1 MNFQYQKSKQ
11 QKNSKNST
19 LWYDKGILVTQ
30 PITLKMFY
38 SLSVFRI
45 PAGSYPN
52 IESRDSPL
60 GGSCNYVDETDPKLA
75 YKKSVFKKKST
86 SSTATVSKQKCIFAL
101 QNKLFFLLCQRKKGY
116 FFNCYAHNSQYP
128 FFLLSQSLVEGAESP
143 MTRGSPAGS
152 LTKKPFVLNSRSNDA
167 AVTSSGGPRDRKVSK
182 MQMGMFVRLKNA
194 IFSYHFLPHKVHTLV
209 HFFLIIFYS
218 P

>member
-1 MNFQYQKSKQ
+1 
-11 QKNSKNST
+11 
-19 LWYDKGILVTQ
+19 
-30 PITLKMFY
+30 MFY

-86 SSTATVSKQKCIFAL
+86 SSTATVSKKNIIFAL
-101 QNKLFFLLCQRKKGY
+101 ENKLFFLLCQRKKGY

-167 AVTSSGGPRDRKVSK
+167 AVTSSGGPRDRKVSR
-182 MQMGMFVRLKNA
+182 MQMGMFFR
-194 IFSYHFLPHKVHTLV
+194 P
-209 HFFLIIFYS
+209 
-218 P
+218 